1 MSNSVAV
8 FLVRTRFQ
16 NGFLCGFIMSQS
28 IPWVPIPPGRLSG
41 ICHFGEKM
49 LQMPHHGVQIMQQNP
64 HPLGTY
70 IDAMPHPWGQ
80 NISFLRIFEP
90 KNRMHALSLI
100 NISVFKID
108 SVAISFQNVFNWNI
122 EVSKLDITISN
133 CGSKSMYHYQ
143 QYGQE
148 KNLKCVCPPW
158 LIRNTHTRV
167 NVHVLRTKIRL
178 NGKTS
183 DKYTTFLRWANS
195 PPRG

>member
-1 MSNSVAV
+1 MGAHPPRAFVGHLSFWRKNVA
-8 FLVRTRFQ
+8 
-16 NGFLCGFIMSQS
+16 NAP
-28 IPWVPIPPGRLSG
+28 PWGPNNATKSP
-41 ICHFGEKM
+41 
-49 LQMPHHGVQIMQQNP
+49 
-64 HPLGTY
+64 PLGTY

-80 NISFLRIFEP
+80 KISFLRIFEP
-90 KNRMHALSLI
+90 KNRMHALSRI

-148 KNLKCVCPPW
+148 KNLKCLCPPW
-158 LIRNTHTRV
+158 LIRNTHARV